1 MDLID
6 LFEDILRNDDYVS
19 VRLDSKIDIK
29 DYVVFEGDM
38 LRGYDDRAY

>member
-19 VRLDSKIDIK
+19 VRLDSKIDIG
-29 DYVVFEGDM
+29 DYVAFEGDM